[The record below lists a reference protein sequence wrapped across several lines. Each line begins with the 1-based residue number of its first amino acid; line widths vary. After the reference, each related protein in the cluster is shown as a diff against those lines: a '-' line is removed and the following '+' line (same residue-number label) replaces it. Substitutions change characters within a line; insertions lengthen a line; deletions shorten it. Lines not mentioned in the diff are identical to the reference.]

1 MDVKAATP
9 GRRPDP
15 KGGAGRV
22 PRTGASEKNLPE
34 PPRGDD
40 PQPDS
45 RPRTKAAQRE
55 ATTAALIDAA
65 RALFAER
72 GYAGVGTEEIVQRA
86 GVTRGA
92 LYHHFR
98 GGKEELFRTVLV
110 RVTAEIAQRIAS
122 AGRAEQDPW
131 LALGVGVDAFLDACA
146 TPEVQ
151 RIVLVDGPS
160 VLGWDVWRAI
170 DQDYGIRLIESALQR
185 AMDAGRMIA
194 QPTDALAQV
203 LLGAVH
209 EAAMVVARADDP
221 AAARVEMGKT
231 VRRLLEGLRDPL
243 SGSA

>member
-1 MDVKAATP
+1 MDVKGEAAVGP
-9 GRRPDP
+9 GQDKPIE
-15 KGGAGRV
+15 GGQA
-22 PRTGASEKNLPE
+22 A
-34 PPRGDD
+34 PPG
-40 PQPDS
+40 PGHA

-55 ATTAALIDAA
+55 ATTAALVDAA

-98 GGKEELFRTVLV
+98 GGKEELFRAVLV
-110 RVTAEIAQRIAS
+110 RVAAETAQRVAR

-146 TPEVQ
+146 MPEVQ

-170 DQDYGIRLIESALQR
+170 DRDYGIRLIESALQR
-185 AMDAGRMIA
+185 AMDAGRMIP

-221 AAARVEMGKT
+221 AAARAEMGKT

-243 SGSA
+243 TGSG